1 LPGTTIMPP
10 NGGFGES
17 PMKITKLFPAPGV
30 VLFAA
35 AIASAQPIITLP
47 PITTGGLPPSS
58 FGGQQFAASFVP
70 AVRADVNFVRAW
82 GAFANG
88 ISNISPPTSG
98 TRTWGVYLFADNANL
113 PGTQLATW
121 SVAPIITDT
130 LLNHTAGFDI
140 YSLDFNLPTTIAV
153 LAGTRYWVSVTFNY
167 APPPFFPST
176 SWAWS
181 ATTATTASSA
191 AIRSSSV
198 NPWNANIEDRA
209 FEIIPAPGTAALVG
223 LAGLAAFRRR
233 R

>member
-1 LPGTTIMPP
+1 MK
-10 NGGFGES
+10 S
-17 PMKITKLFPAPGV
+17 PH
-30 VLFAA
+30 LFAA
-35 AIASAQPIITLP
+35 PAATFLLAAMAAAQPIITLP

-58 FGGQQFAASFVP
+58 FGGQQYAASFVP

-98 TRTWGVYLFADNANL
+98 TRTWGVYLFADNGANL

-121 SVAPIITDT
+121 SVAPTITDT

-140 YSLDFNLPTTIAV
+140 YRLDFNLPTTIAV
-153 LAGTRYWVSVTFNY
+153 LPATRYWVSVTFNY
-167 APPPFFPST
+167 TPPPFFPNT
-176 SWAWS
+176 SWVWS
-181 ATTATTASSA
+181 ATTATAASSA

-198 NPWNANIEDRA
+198 NPWNANSEDRA
-209 FEIIPAPGTAALVG
+209 FEVIPTPGTAALVG